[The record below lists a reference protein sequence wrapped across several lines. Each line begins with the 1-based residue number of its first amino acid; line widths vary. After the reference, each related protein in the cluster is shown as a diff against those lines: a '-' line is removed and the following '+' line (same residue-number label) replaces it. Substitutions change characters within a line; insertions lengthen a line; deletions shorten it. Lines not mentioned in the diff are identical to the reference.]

1 MRARDLFVVAAPG
14 LEAVVAAEIAS
25 VLPASELRPGPGGVG
40 LRAGD
45 PELCLL
51 NLRLRAASRVLARIA
66 EVRASSFSELHRR
79 AARLP
84 WEEYLRPGEPVLI
97 RATAKRSRLY
107 HTGGIAERIVKGIHE
122 RLGSEPP
129 LLAEADADA
138 NTDAQRII
146 ARLLR
151 DRLTLSVDA
160 SGELLHRRG
169 YRRATA
175 KAPLRENLAAGIL
188 LATLEEGDAVV
199 DPMCG
204 SGTLGI
210 EAALLMSGA
219 APGRA
224 RSFACERW
232 PSLGAGIMEQARSGL
247 PTPVPPSAPIAS
259 SDRDAGAIAA
269 TTGNAERAGVSPW
282 LTITRTELASAEAPA
297 PRGLV
302 VINPPYGVRI
312 SQRRS
317 LPGLYAE
324 IGEDLRQRF
333 ARPGMRWRL
342 ALLAPEPSLAAAT
355 GLALERLLQLSNG
368 GIAVELWVGPIA

>member
-25 VLPASELRPGPGGVG
+25 ILPTAELRPAPGGVE

-84 WEEYLRPGEPVLI
+84 WEEYLRPGTPVVI

-107 HTGGIAERIVKGIHE
+107 HTGGIAERLVKGIHE

-129 LLAEADADA
+129 LLAE
-138 NTDAQRII
+138 TDASPNAQRLI

-175 KAPLRENLAAGIL
+175 KAPLRENLAAAIL

-219 APGRA
+219 APGRT

-232 PSLGAGIMEQARSGL
+232 PSLDAETMEQARSGL
-247 PTPVPPSAPIAS
+247 PTPVPPGAPIVS
-259 SDRDAGAIAA
+259 SDRDVGAIAA

-282 LTITRTELASAEAPA
+282 LTITRADFAELEAPA

-312 SQRRS
+312 SQRRD
-317 LPGLYAE
+317 LPALYAQL
-324 IGEDLRQRF
+324 GEVLRQRF
-333 ARPGMRWRL
+333 AGPGMSWRL
-342 ALLAPEPSLAAAT
+342 ALLAPDPSLAAAT
-355 GLALERLLQLSNG
+355 GLALERQLALSNG
-368 GIAVELWVGPIA
+368 GIAVDLWVGPIA

>member
-25 VLPASELRPGPGGVG
+25 VLPTAELRPGPGGVG

-84 WEEYLRPGEPVLI
+84 WEEYLRPGEPVVI

-129 LLAEADADA
+129 LLAETDADP
-138 NTDAQRII
+138 NAQRII

-188 LATLEEGDAVV
+188 LATLEEGDAVA
-199 DPMCG
+199 DLMCG

-232 PSLGAGIMEQARSGL
+232 PSLDAGVMEQARNGL
-247 PTPVPPSAPIAS
+247 PTPVPPGAPIIS

-269 TTGNAERAGVSPW
+269 TTANADRAGVSPW
-282 LTITRTELASAEAPA
+282 LTITRTELAAAEAPA

-302 VINPPYGVRI
+302 LINPPYGVRI

-317 LPGLYAE
+317 LPGLYAQ

-333 ARPGMRWRL
+333 AGPGMRWRL
-342 ALLAPEPSLAAAT
+342 ALLAPDPSLAAAT
-355 GLALERLLQLSNG
+355 GLALERRLQLSNG
-368 GIAVELWVGPIA
+368 GIAVDLWVGPIA